1 MKKLSTYLFL
11 ILFSFSALSFA
22 DDISEYQI
30 EGINI
35 GDSALDYLS
44 KEKIITGIEKSKFVN
59 DHLTEDFAEVYLFGK
74 SEIYN
79 ALSFIIKPDD
89 KNYTIYYIS
98 GSINY
103 NDKIKQCYAKQKE
116 IIEEFSLLYKNTRKV
131 EKIDTFPSDP
141 TGKSNSHYT
150 SFLFDSGDTITV
162 SCAEFEKSYKIKK
175 NMVDGLSIEIAT
187 KKVEDWMSNW
197 ITK

>member
-11 ILFSFSALSFA
+11 ILFSLSVSSFA

-116 IIEEFSLLYKNTRKV
+116 IVEEFSLLYKNTRKV

-141 TGKSNSHYT
+141 TGKSTNRYVQ
-150 SFLFDSGDTITV
+150 FIFDSGDAITV
-162 SCAEFEKSYKIKK
+162 ACAEYEKSLKIK
-175 NMVDGLSIEIAT
+175 NNWADALAVETL
-187 KKVEDWMSNW
+187 KKEVEDWMRSHSN
-197 ITK
+197 

>member
-11 ILFSFSALSFA
+11 ILFSLSVSSFA

-44 KEKIITGIEKSKFVN
+44 KEKIITGIEKSKFVY

-103 NDKIKQCYAKQKE
+103 DDKMKQCYAKQKE
-116 IIEEFSLLYKNTRKV
+116 IVKEFSVLYKNTRKV
-131 EKIDTFPSDP
+131 EKTVLYPDDP
-141 TGKSNSHYT
+141 TGKSNIYYVQ
-150 SFLFDSGDTITV
+150 FIFDTGDAITV
-162 SCAEFEKSYKIKK
+162 ACKDFEGNFKIK
-175 NMVDGLSIEIAT
+175 NNYVDTLSVELS
-187 KKVEDWMSNW
+187 KKEAEDWLSNY
-197 ITK
+197 